1 MGLNQSK
8 SDNNNNDDYNIL
20 NDNMVLVNF
29 IQLKR
34 LPGSVVEPEQLN
46 MLLGLNI
53 PRYSIVVNTEYPY
66 LFCVGNINGLEN
78 IIAGYGYQIGFI
90 QKQKIYKQEYN
101 SNHITV
107 FTYSANDY
115 YKLKIIR

>member
-8 SDNNNNDDYNIL
+8 SDNNDDFNIL

-34 LPGSVVEPEQLN
+34 LPTSTVSPEQLN
-46 MLLGLNI
+46 MLLGLNT
-53 PRYSIVVNTEYPY
+53 PRYSIVENTEYPY

-107 FTYSANDY
+107 FTYSGNDY
-115 YKLKIIR
+115 YKLKITR